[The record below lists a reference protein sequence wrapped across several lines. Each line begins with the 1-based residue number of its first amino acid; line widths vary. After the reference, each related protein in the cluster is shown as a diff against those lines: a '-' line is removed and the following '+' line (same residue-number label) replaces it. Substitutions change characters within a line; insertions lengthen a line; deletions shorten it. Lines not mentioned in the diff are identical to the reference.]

1 MKNIKVYI
9 FIISLSLLAMGC
21 HLFESTKVSSK
32 EIKAASTWSKKDQG
46 PTFSECESIESTDDK
61 KDCFESIVSNSI
73 LDYIDQNPL
82 ESSEPISEEISAVLI
97 IDKEGY
103 FSLDEIERSRKMD
116 NAIPNL
122 EEQLLCCHQYDTSS
136 RACHKNKCWSF
147 CFYKN
152 GITNYDC
159 CRLTTL

>member
-122 EEQLLCCHQYDTSS
+122 EEQLLAAISMIPQ
-136 RACHKNKCWSF
+136 AEPAIK
-147 CFYKN
+147 
-152 GITNYDC
+152 TNVGVFVSTKMVLPIMIVAD
-159 CRLTTL
+159 

>member
-1 MKNIKVYI
+1 MKKIKV
-9 FIISLSLLAMGC
+9 FIISFSVLATGC

-32 EIKAASTWSKKDQG
+32 EIKAASTWSEKDQV

-61 KDCFESIVSNSI
+61 KVCFESIISNSI

-82 ESSEPISEEISAVLI
+82 QSSETISEEINAILI

-103 FSLDEIERSRKMD
+103 FSLDQIERSRKMD

-122 EEQLLCCHQYDTSS
+122 EEQLLSAINMIPQ
-136 RACHKNKCWSF
+136 AEPALK
-147 CFYKN
+147 
-152 GITNYDC
+152 TNVGTFVSTKMILPIMIIAD
-159 CRLTTL
+159 

>member
-1 MKNIKVYI
+1 MKKIKVYT
-9 FIISLSLLAMGC
+9 FIISFSVLASGC

-32 EIKAASTWSKKDQG
+32 EIKAASTWSEKDQV

-61 KDCFESIVSNSI
+61 KVCFESIISNSI

-82 ESSEPISEEISAVLI
+82 QSSETISEEINAILI

-103 FSLDEIERSRKMD
+103 FSLDQIERSRKMD

-122 EEQLLCCHQYDTSS
+122 EEQLLSAISMIPQ
-136 RACHKNKCWSF
+136 AEPALK
-147 CFYKN
+147 
-152 GITNYDC
+152 TNVG
-159 CRLTTL
+159 TFVSTKMTLPIMIVAD

>member
-1 MKNIKVYI
+1 MVNIKVCV
-9 FIISLSLLAMGC
+9 FLISLTVLATGC

-46 PTFSECESIESTDDK
+46 PSFSECESIDSIDDK
-61 KDCFESIVSNSI
+61 KVCFESIISNSI

-82 ESSEPISEEISAVLI
+82 ESSEPISEEISAILI

-103 FSLDEIERSRKMD
+103 FSLDQIERSINMD

-122 EEQLLCCHQYDTSS
+122 EEQLLSAIS
-136 RACHKNKCWSF
+136 MIPKAEPAIK
-147 CFYKN
+147 
-152 GITNYDC
+152 TNVGTFVSTKMVLPIMIVAD
-159 CRLTTL
+159 